1 MPSGSAEAHLFN
13 SDPAAYLP
21 HRYPFLLLDRIIE
34 LEPGTRGVAHIG
46 ITATRGFTQILMI
59 ESVAQLAGIV
69 VAQTDGERGFLAS
82 IDHAEFSG
90 SPAVGDLLTI
100 SAKVIKSFGR
110 LFMIAGTVANGAEQL
125 LSVQL
130 TLGIGTV

>member
-1 MPSGSAEAHLFN
+1 MRSGSAEATLFN
-13 SDPAAYLP
+13 PDPAHYLP

-34 LEPGTRGVAHIG
+34 LEQGSRAVARTGV
-46 ITATRGFTQILMI
+46 TATRGFPRILMI

-69 VAQTDGERGFLAS
+69 VAQTEDGGGFLAS

-90 SPAVGDLLTI
+90 TAAAGDFLTI
-100 SAKVIKSFGR
+100 SVRVIKSFGR
-110 LFMIAGTVANGAEQL
+110 LFMVEGDVVSGAEQL

-130 TLGIGTV
+130 TLGVGKL

>member
-1 MPSGSAEAHLFN
+1 VEALLFN

-34 LEPGTRGVAHIG
+34 LEPGTRGVAHTG
-46 ITATRGFTQILMI
+46 VTSTHGFPQILMI

-69 VAQTDGERGFLAS
+69 VARPDGERGFLAS

-90 SPAVGDLLTI
+90 SPAVGALLTI
-100 SAKVIKSFGR
+100 SAQVIKSFGR

-125 LSVQL
+125 LTVQL